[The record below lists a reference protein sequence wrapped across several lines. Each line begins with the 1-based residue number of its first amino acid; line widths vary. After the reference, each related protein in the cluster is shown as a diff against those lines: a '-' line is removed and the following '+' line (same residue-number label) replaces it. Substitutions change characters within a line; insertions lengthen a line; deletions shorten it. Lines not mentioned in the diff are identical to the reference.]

1 MLRNYLAAALRNLAR
16 NRIYAFISVA
26 CLAVGLAATFITAA
40 YVDYLRSYNRW
51 IEGYEQLYYVAM
63 EYTLPGNA
71 PIQMDLSPQDVAQW
85 LKLNVGEAT
94 EVTRLVTGQR
104 PVRVGDIEAVEP
116 ITWASANVF
125 NVLPMPVYRGELT
138 TALEQ
143 PDSLVLTRTLA
154 RKYFGTDEALG
165 RTMEIN
171 RERLMV
177 VRAVI
182 EDLPDNSKLADDD
195 IGILAADS
203 APFSQPS
210 LFPDSW
216 TAFSYFRVG
225 ANGALQRLN
234 EQLSRYER
242 KNSSVVVRLEARPS
256 NQLGYTKERLAAL
269 RAMPLLAGLA
279 LLISCMNFVNLTT
292 ARSLRRGTEV
302 GVRKAAGAGRW
313 DLIVQFM
320 GEALIFSVIGMVAA
334 LSLCELS
341 LPMVRALLDVPLTF
355 EYWRSVPLILA
366 IFGITAVTALLSG
379 FYPALLQ
386 ARLQPAS
393 ILNGGKSRS
402 GQSRGLRQ
410 ALVVSQFAVLAA
422 LLAAVVVAQSQ
433 LDHLLQKSLRFSGD
447 QMLMIAANCRP
458 AFMDELRQLPAV
470 AGVACSESAPL
481 NRNINNAVA
490 KLADGTRRSFENVRI
505 DAGFFELYGL
515 QPLAGR
521 FFRANDPADVAP
533 GDGQGVHRVV
543 LNTTAV
549 RQFGFESPEA
559 AIGRNPFPGADIAME
574 VIGVVEDFR
583 LGRFDEPMFSMV
595 YVAQPDRGRTL
606 SVKLR
611 GEGVAETLERIDA
624 LWQRVGDPKPINR
637 FFLSESIQDM
647 HRSIVRQRWIFSVF
661 AGLAVSLAIV
671 GMLGLASSAAEERRL
686 EIGVRKAF
694 GADVP
699 DILRLVLWRFV
710 KLAALAGLIGA
721 MLAVPLLNRW
731 LQGFEDRI
739 DLQLGVFAGT
749 AVLIVVIAVLTVCI
763 QATLMA
769 RAKPAE
775 ALR

>member
-26 CLAVGLAATFITAA
+26 CLAVGLAATFITVA

-51 IEGYEQLYYVAM
+51 IEGYERLYYVSM

-71 PIQMDLSPQDVAQW
+71 PIQMDSSPQDVAEW
-85 LKLNVGEAT
+85 LRLNVPDAT
-94 EVTRLVTGQR
+94 EVTRLVTGLR
-104 PVRVGDIEAVEP
+104 PVRVGDVEAVEP
-116 ITWASANVF
+116 IAWANANVF
-125 NVLPMPVYRGELT
+125 KVLPMPAYQGDLA

-143 PDSLVLTRTLA
+143 PDSLVLTRSLA
-154 RKYFGTDEALG
+154 RKYFGTDDVLG

-171 RERLMV
+171 REHPMV

-182 EDLPDNSKLADDD
+182 EDLPSNTKLADED

-203 APFSQPS
+203 AAFSQTA
-210 LFPDSW
+210 LFPGSW
-216 TAFSYFRVG
+216 IAYSYFRVD
-225 ANGALQRLN
+225 ANVSLHRLN
-234 EQLSRYER
+234 EQLARYER
-242 KNSSVVVRLEARPS
+242 KNSSVVVRLSAGTL
-256 NQLGYTKERLAAL
+256 NTLGYSKERLAAV

-292 ARSLRRGTEV
+292 ARSLRRSTEV
-302 GVRKAAGAGRW
+302 GVRKAAGASRW

-320 GEALIFSVIGMVAA
+320 GEALILSVIGMVAA

-341 LPMVRALLDVPLTF
+341 LPAVPTLLDVPLTF
-355 EYWRSVPLILA
+355 EYWRNVPLLLA
-366 IFGITAVTALLSG
+366 IVGITAVTALLSG
-379 FYPALLQ
+379 FYPAVLQ
-386 ARLQPAS
+386 ARLQPAA
-393 ILNGGKSRS
+393 ILNGGKSRT
-402 GQSRGLRQ
+402 GQSKGLRQ
-410 ALVVSQFAVLAA
+410 ALVVSQFAVLAV

-447 QMLMIAANCRP
+447 QMLMIASTCRP
-458 AFMDELRQLPAV
+458 AFINELRSLPAV
-470 AGVACSESAPL
+470 VGVACSESAPL
-481 NRNINNAVA
+481 NLQKNNRVA
-490 KLADGTRRSFENVRI
+490 KLADGTRRSFEGVRV

-521 FFRANDPADVAP
+521 FFRANDLGDVLADDNQRV
-533 GDGQGVHRVV
+533 QRVV
-543 LNTTAV
+543 LNASAV
-549 RQFGFESPEA
+549 RQFGFESAEA
-559 AIGRNPFPGADIAME
+559 AIGRDPFPGADLSLE

-583 LGRFDEPMFSMV
+583 LGRFDEPMFPMV
-595 YVAQPDRGRTL
+595 YAAQPDRARML

-624 LWQRVGDPKPINR
+624 LWKQLGDPKPINR

-647 HRSIVRQRWIFSVF
+647 HSSIVRQRRIFSAF

-694 GADVP
+694 GAGVP
-699 DILRLVLWRFV
+699 DILLLILWRFV
-710 KLAALAGLIGA
+710 KLAGLAGILGGV
-721 MLAVPLLNRW
+721 LAVPLLNRW

-739 DLQLGVFAGT
+739 DLQPWVFVGT
-749 AVLIVVIAVLTVCI
+749 GVLIVVIAVFTVCI
-763 QATLMA
+763 HATLMA